1 MGRLGVPAHEV
12 RDLCEQAHA
21 GGVLSGLMSHFATA
35 DEADTSFFEQ
45 QLGRFAKLTAELKEQ
60 YPGLLCHTANSAAT
74 LRGPRA
80 HFDMVRTGIAMYGLA
95 PANDD
100 PFKDGLRP
108 AMKFVSYVAG
118 VREAVPGDSVGY
130 GRTWY
135 AVELTRIGIVPVGY
149 ADGVRR
155 ALGNRGE
162 VLVAGTAL
170 SHRRQDQH
178 GPDDRQASRRLGRGG
193 RRGRAVRRRR
203 RRRGRRLRRRLDGAR
218 GPAPGRPRDAAHP
231 LRGDGADARHHQLR
245 GRLRRGAAGGAPL
258 PRRDPRVLTPV
269 TARYAAT
276 LPTPDEVTRAA
287 LAALGPGE
295 AGWLVGGC
303 LRDELLGRRVRDID
317 IVVDGRQEALARGL
331 ADRFEGAVYATSDL
345 FGGWRVVVG
354 DLHIDVAAVRGGPPG
369 GPPDPETRAV
379 RLEADLRARD
389 VTVDALARP
398 LDGDDLVDPLS
409 GLDDLAAGRLRLCSP
424 ASLDDDPLRVLRLAR
439 LARVFDLVP
448 DAAATEAAFRAAPGL
463 ARVSGERIRDELCA
477 LLGTRAAPV
486 ALRDLAV
493 WGALAVVLPEVDR
506 LRGVEQNP
514 YHHLDV
520 FEHTLEALTYVVG
533 VVAQL
538 GGRRFLTT
546 PAEAGLPGVEPLVPV
561 SWAVLL
567 HDIGKPVVRVVDE
580 QGRVIFWHHDETG
593 RQMCADIGRRFN
605 MSNRFVEYVGTLVRQ
620 HLRLGFLTREQPL
633 TRRALARYRRDV
645 SPWVFESVVVSLCDR
660 LATRGEKTSLTS
672 MARHYRLA
680 RTVWTAVSK
689 APAPQLLSGDDVM
702 ALLGIEPGPAVGQA
716 LDALEEEV
724 EAGEV
729 TDADGA
735 RAFLQEWWERDEG
748 DAGEDDAG
756 AGDGGEAADA

>member
-1 MGRLGVPAHEV
+1 M
-12 RDLCEQAHA
+12 
-21 GGVLSGLMSHFATA
+21 
-35 DEADTSFFEQ
+35 
-45 QLGRFAKLTAELKEQ
+45 
-60 YPGLLCHTANSAAT
+60 
-74 LRGPRA
+74 
-80 HFDMVRTGIAMYGLA
+80 
-95 PANDD
+95 
-100 PFKDGLRP
+100 
-108 AMKFVSYVAG
+108 
-118 VREAVPGDSVGY
+118 
-130 GRTWY
+130 
-135 AVELTRIGIVPVGY
+135 
-149 ADGVRR
+149 
-155 ALGNRGE
+155 
-162 VLVAGTAL
+162 
-170 SHRRQDQH
+170 
-178 GPDDRQASRRLGRGG
+178 
-193 RRGRAVRRRR
+193 
-203 RRRGRRLRRRLDGAR
+203 
-218 GPAPGRPRDAAHP
+218 
-231 LRGDGADARHHQLR
+231 
-245 GRLRRGAAGGAPL
+245 
-258 PRRDPRVLTPV
+258 
-269 TARYAAT
+269 ARYAAT
-276 LPTPDEVTRAA
+276 PPTSDEVTRAA

-303 LRDELLGRRVRDID
+303 LRDELLGRRIRDID
-317 IVVDGRQEALARGL
+317 VALDGDPEALARTL
-331 ADRFEGAVYATSDL
+331 ADRFGGGVYVTSDT

-354 DLHIDVAAVRGGPPG
+354 DLHIDVAALRGGPPG
-369 GPPDPETRAV
+369 GPPDPDTRAL

-398 LDGDDLVDPLS
+398 LDGDDILDPLS

-448 DAAATEAAFRAAPGL
+448 DAAATEAAIRASSGL
-463 ARVSGERIRDELCA
+463 SRVSGERVRDELCS

-493 WGALAVVLPEVDR
+493 WGALAVILPEVDR
-506 LRGVEQNP
+506 LRGVGQNP

-520 FEHTLEALTYVVG
+520 FEHTLEALTYIVG

-546 PAEAGLPGVEPLVPV
+546 PAEAGMPGVEPLVPV

-605 MSNRFVEYVGTLVRQ
+605 FSNRFIDYVGTLVRQ

-633 TRRALARYRRDV
+633 TRRALVRYRRDV

-660 LATRGEKTSLTS
+660 LATRGEKTSLAS

-689 APAPQLLSGDDVM
+689 APAPQLLSGEDVM
-702 ALLGIEPGPAVGQA
+702 DLLGIEPGPAVGRA

-729 TDADGA
+729 ADIEGA
-735 RAFLQEWWERDEG
+735 RAFVAEWWRLDQ
-748 DAGEDDAG
+748 AA
-756 AGDGGEAADA
+756 DGGEAGAGGEAPAAGDA